1 MYSKLK
7 RESNEKRSRHTSLE
21 WPRGIHLQ
29 LQDAIRGEQPLT
41 WLRKFAML
49 RTSLIIW

>member
-29 LQDAIRGEQPLT
+29 LQDAIREESNLLLGLGNLLCLEPL
-41 WLRKFAML
+41 
-49 RTSLIIW
+49 